1 MVGYSTPVAGL
12 GTGGAISL
20 DVKISRL
27 RWACG
32 QPDPGTRC
40 GIVEASLRRVTVPP
54 LEPGEAAQVR
64 ILAGG
69 LAGADPLAE
78 RLSPPETAS

>member
-1 MVGYSTPVAGL
+1 MGVWA
-12 GTGGAISL
+12 TGPR
-20 DVKISRL
+20 DQVRH
-27 RWACG
+27 
-32 QPDPGTRC
+32 Q
-40 GIVEASLRRVTVPP
+40 ASLRRVTVPP

>member
-1 MVGYSTPVAGL
+1 MGVWA
-12 GTGGAISL
+12 TGPR
-20 DVKISRL
+20 DQVRH
-27 RWACG
+27 
-32 QPDPGTRC
+32 
-40 GIVEASLRRVTVPP
+40 RRGEPSSVTVPP

-78 RLSPPETAS
+78 RLSRPETAS